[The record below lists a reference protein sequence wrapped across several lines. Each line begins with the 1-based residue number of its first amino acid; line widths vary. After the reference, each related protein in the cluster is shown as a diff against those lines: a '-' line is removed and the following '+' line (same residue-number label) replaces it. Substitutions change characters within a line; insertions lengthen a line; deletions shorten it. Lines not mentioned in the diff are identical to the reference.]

1 MAQNKVI
8 KEQKSYESLQNRF
21 NEMGDYLQS
30 VLADNDRFSEELKY
44 LNEFIHYKKLDE
56 EFLYFREN
64 AVEEY
69 EEDLPF
75 PYLTLK

>member
-1 MAQNKVI
+1 MARNKVI
-8 KEQKSYESLQNRF
+8 KEQKSYESLQGLF
-21 NEMGDYLQS
+21 DEMSDHLQD
-30 VLADNDRFSEELKY
+30 VIADNNRFSEELRY

-69 EEDLPF
+69 VEDLPF

>member
-44 LNEFIHYKKLDE
+44 INEFIHYKKLDE